1 MTRRVLLCTICLI
14 VACWGGLALGTALAA
29 DAVTLRFQ
37 PTAETITLQELLAK
51 VDNVSLEG
59 NPLGIDGTISA
70 KVKHTTKPVDPE
82 KQTLPVA
89 LELTE
94 ISQLFQGQE
103 VAGNSQA
110 KVAVDISPTG
120 LIDAQQ
126 YANQKLFTTAGI
138 PVELLAL
145 LCHTV
150 RFPDDPV
157 AVGQEWEITD
167 DVRLTED
174 DQPIP
179 ITATTKLFKIDEEG
193 NAWLLS
199 QISAQMPD
207 FSAPNPMGYGPP
219 VKVTNGTLHITDLWR
234 VFSIASSVVT
244 KAQGKTKFSGQIDMQ
259 GYPLKGEMT
268 AGFELKAA
276 PVKAADASAATT
288 ATNQ

>member
-1 MTRRVLLCTICLI
+1 MTRRMLLCSACLA
-14 VACWGGLALGTALAA
+14 VACCGAVVLSTARAA
-29 DAVTLRFQ
+29 DAVTLRYQ
-37 PTAETITLQELLAK
+37 PTAETITLQELLAN
-51 VDNVSLEG
+51 VDGVSLEG
-59 NPLGIDGTISA
+59 NPLGIDGTISSKIKA
-70 KVKHTTKPVDPE
+70 SCKPVDPE
-82 KQTLPVA
+82 KQAFPLA

-94 ISQLFQGQE
+94 ISQVFQGQE
-103 VAGNSQA
+103 VAGSSQA
-110 KVAVDISPTG
+110 NVAVDVSPTG
-120 LIDAQQ
+120 LINAQQ

-145 LCHTV
+145 MCHVV

-157 AVGQEWEITD
+157 TVGQEWEITD
-167 DVRLTED
+167 DVRLAEG

-199 QISAQMPD
+199 RISAQMPD

-219 VKVTNGTLHITDLWR
+219 VKVTNGTLTITDLWR
-234 VFSIASSVVT
+234 VFNIATSVVT
-244 KAQGKTKFSGQIDMQ
+244 RAQGKTKFSGQVDMQ

-276 PVKAADASAATT
+276 PIAQAT
-288 ATNQ
+288 ATAPATVTQ

>member
-1 MTRRVLLCTICLI
+1 MTRHIPLCTICLV
-14 VACWGGLALGTALAA
+14 VACWGSLALSTAPAA
-29 DAVTLRFQ
+29 DAITLRFQ
-37 PTAETITLQELLAK
+37 PTAETVTLQELLAK
-51 VDNVSLEG
+51 VDSVSLEG
-59 NPLGIDGTISA
+59 NPLGIDGTITA

-82 KQTLPVA
+82 KHTLPVA
-89 LELTE
+89 LDLTE

-103 VAGNSQA
+103 VAGSSQA
-110 KVAVDISPTG
+110 RVAVDISPTG
-120 LIDAQQ
+120 LINAEQ

-150 RFPDDPV
+150 RFPDEPV
-157 AVGQEWEITD
+157 TVGQEWEITD
-167 DVRLTED
+167 DVRLAED

-199 QISAQMPD
+199 QVWAQMPD

-219 VKVTNGTLHITDLWR
+219 VKVTNGSLKITDLWR

-244 KAQGKTKFSGQIDMQ
+244 KAQGKTKFSGQVDMQ

-268 AGFELKAA
+268 AGFELKPA
-276 PVKAADASAATT
+276 PVKQADAT
-288 ATNQ
+288 ATPAANQ